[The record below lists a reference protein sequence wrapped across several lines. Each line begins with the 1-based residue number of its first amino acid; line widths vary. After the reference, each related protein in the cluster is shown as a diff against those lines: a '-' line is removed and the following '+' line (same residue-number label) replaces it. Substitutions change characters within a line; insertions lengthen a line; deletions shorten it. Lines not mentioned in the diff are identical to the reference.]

1 MCLNFWWLSQVK
13 LRLSPCEA
21 QSPKISLP
29 SYYPFATI
37 KPTRGLSRAF
47 SCVFSACASKRPV
60 TCTPKMWTEKQSQQT
75 NTARWLRLNL
85 IASPTI
91 GGHIESY
98 PWEPGGTGLA
108 KRLAHW
114 KTLRCWTAPPV
125 QWCSWC
131 EWKRV
136 WGAHD
141 GCHALAF
148 LGVRGFNAVPRTW
161 KKEQVHSSHAYRV
174 RKLELTNMSCKDQSP
189 PAGGM
194 PRQTSCGL
202 IESLRIQLPCS
213 SRLDRNNYFPSP
225 KNRWVAPSE
234 IGATH
239 TRNPQISPLDG
250 TI

>member
-108 KRLAHW
+108 KRLAHC
-114 KTLRCWTAPPV
+114 KTLRCWTAPQSSDAHGV
-125 QWCSWC
+125 NESEFGELMMVVMLLLSWEFAAFMQC
-131 EWKRV
+131 PEHGRKSRCTAVMRIVFASWN
-136 WGAHD
+136 WQT
-141 GCHALAF
+141 CHAKTSLHQ
-148 LGVRGFNAVPRTW
+148 LVVCPD
-161 KKEQVHSSHAYRV
+161 KHHAA
-174 RKLELTNMSCKDQSP
+174 S
-189 PAGGM
+189 
-194 PRQTSCGL
+194 
-202 IESLRIQLPCS
+202 
-213 SRLDRNNYFPSP
+213 
-225 KNRWVAPSE
+225 
-234 IGATH
+234 
-239 TRNPQISPLDG
+239 
-250 TI
+250 